1 MWHIARLAIPKSLPL
16 NTKAPCCCI
25 RRPSSFFDEAGLKKL
40 PSVKSLQAEYS
51 QLLTDKKAAYGEYR
65 QGREEMRELLT
76 VKANVDS
83 LLEVDANKEKTTQ
96 RDPAVNR

>member
-1 MWHIARLAIPKSLPL
+1 M
-16 NTKAPCCCI
+16 
-25 RRPSSFFDEAGLKKL
+25 KKL